1 MRDIHEYFFG
11 WYIVLPLIVIIINT
25 VLLKVSLF
33 DMGLAVINIPTE
45 ETTTAIYAGL
55 SIILRGV
62 MEWPVK

>member
-1 MRDIHEYFFG
+1 M
-11 WYIVLPLIVIIINT
+11 LPLIVFIINT